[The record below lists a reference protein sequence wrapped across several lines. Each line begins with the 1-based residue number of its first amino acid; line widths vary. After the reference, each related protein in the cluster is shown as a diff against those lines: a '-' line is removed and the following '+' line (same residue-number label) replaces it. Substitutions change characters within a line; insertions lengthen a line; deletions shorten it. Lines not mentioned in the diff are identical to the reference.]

1 MIYLECKTGKKFKI
15 NLISSSVAEPGDGA
29 NFFAG
34 RSREPEPHFLWRLR
48 LHLLGKQKRKALFL
62 RQT

>member
-34 RSREPEPHFLWRLR
+34 RSREPEPIFLLVGAGSRSR
-48 LHLLGKQKRKALFL
+48 TFYGGSGCIF
-62 RQT
+62 